1 MVPHTIGAQS
11 IYYGNDVKDTIVIED
26 VNCYWDEPRLR
37 DCPYSNYTLSVPNS
51 CQRGGGAGVRCRVIK
66 NIYFSAAMIN
76 NSVLITWEYSNSKSR
91 RPSSFDVHCFS
102 EQQRYNASLS
112 ASSGTSRL
120 SVGSFL
126 PNTSYNCCVSA
137 KYESIT
143 SEIRCVSIRSE
154 DLLASTETFISSDT
168 NTRTTVIIIG
178 AVLGCITVILLL
190 LLAVC
195 GVALLYLL
203 RSRTTVMVPKR

>member
-1 MVPHTIGAQS
+1 M
-11 IYYGNDVKDTIVIED
+11 IEN
-26 VNCYWDEPRLR
+26 VNCYSDESRLH
-37 DCPYSNYTLSVPNS
+37 DCAYSMPNS
-51 CQRGGGAGVRCRVIK
+51 CPSGGGAGVHCRVIK
-66 NIYFSAAMIN
+66 NIYFNVAMIN
-76 NSVLITWEYSNSKSR
+76 NSVLITWEYSNSKSH
-91 RPSSFDVHCFS
+91 RPSSFDVHCFMIS
-102 EQQRYNASLS
+102 ERRRYFVSLS
-112 ASSGTSRL
+112 ASNGTSRL

-195 GVALLYLL
+195 GGALLYLL
-203 RSRTTVMVPKR
+203 RTRTSGVVPKR